1 MMNTVNLGVFQPS
14 LEITKALKQRLSK
27 MTPKQLKNLDKNIS
41 QQVLPALFTLLPEL
55 KGLADKLDINS
66 DRKITK
72 IVSQTDDTTEKA
84 LQWWY
89 RNEWFNAPGF
99 ERETAAARAFDML
112 IDLEGYDK
120 NSDEYF
126 SILNTRLRNFFS
138 GERVTR
144 QIKYNG

>member
-27 MTPKQLKNLDKNIS
+27 MTPKQLRNLDENIS

-55 KGLADKLDINS
+55 KGLADNLDINS
-66 DRKITK
+66 DRKISK
-72 IVSQTDDTTEKA
+72 IVSETDKTTEKA
-84 LQWWY
+84 LRWWY

-138 GERVTR
+138 EERVTK
-144 QIKYNG
+144 QIKYDG

>member
-1 MMNTVNLGVFQPS
+1 MMNAVNLGVFQPS

-55 KGLADKLDINS
+55 KGLADNLDINS

-72 IVSQTDDTTEKA
+72 TVSQTDDTTEKA
-84 LQWWY
+84 LQWWQ
-89 RNEWFNAPGF
+89 RNQWFNAQGF
-99 ERETAAARAFDML
+99 EQETAAARAFDVL

-120 NSDEYF
+120 DSDEYF
-126 SILNTRLRNFFS
+126 SILNTRLQNFFS
-138 GERVTR
+138 EGRIQK
-144 QIKYNG
+144 QIKYHA

>member
-1 MMNTVNLGVFQPS
+1 MMNTVNSGVFQPS
-14 LEITKALKQRLSK
+14 LEITKALKQRLSN
-27 MTPKQLKNLDKNIS
+27 MTPKQLKNLDKNIG

-55 KGLADKLDINS
+55 KGLADNLDVNS

-126 SILNTRLRNFFS
+126 SILNARLRNFFS
-138 GERVTR
+138 EERVTK
-144 QIKYNG
+144 QIKYDG